1 MDKDLDVARTFHLG
15 NYLAMK
21 LIIVSIL
28 NTLRTIILLNCIC
41 TCTIYHHRHLCIFV
55 PPYLEH
61 KTIEF
66 DFFPQYR

>member
-1 MDKDLDVARTFHLG
+1 MGKDLDVAGTFHLG
-15 NYLAMK
+15 DCLAMK

-28 NTLRTIILLNCIC
+28 NT
-41 TCTIYHHRHLCIFV
+41 IYHHRHYFRIFV